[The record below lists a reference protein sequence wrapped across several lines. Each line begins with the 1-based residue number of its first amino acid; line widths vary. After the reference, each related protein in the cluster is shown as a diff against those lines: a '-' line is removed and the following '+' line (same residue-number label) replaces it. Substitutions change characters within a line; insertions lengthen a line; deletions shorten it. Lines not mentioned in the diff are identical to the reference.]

1 MNWSHYS
8 GRISYCETDDPRVV
22 AVIELD
28 ILCPFPTGDALCP
41 AYWLAGERAAG
52 ATFQDSESQLIAG
65 SIMVARE
72 HFQWVA
78 RNSRL
83 RNGEDMLNRWVR
95 LYLPGVQYRVVQDR
109 VLLVF
114 TPSFARHVGL
124 LRNYLDTDLDI
135 FSEEVKMWEA
145 YLNDEV
151 YCVWY
156 VVDEDRTDYST
167 PVNLDDFDPAQA
179 IYGFYGE
186 DAAKEAA
193 LQFLPTLR

>member
-1 MNWSHYS
+1 
-8 GRISYCETDDPRVV
+8 
-22 AVIELD
+22 
-28 ILCPFPTGDALCP
+28 
-41 AYWLAGERAAG
+41 
-52 ATFQDSESQLIAG
+52 
-65 SIMVARE
+65 MVARE
-72 HFQWVA
+72 HFQWVT

-114 TPSFARHVGL
+114 TPSFTRHIGL
-124 LRNYLDTDLDI
+124 LKNYLDTDLDI

-156 VVDEDRTDYST
+156 IVDETRTDHSMPFT
-167 PVNLDDFDPAQA
+167 LDDFDPARA
-179 IYGFYGE
+179 LYGFYSE

-193 LQFLPTLR
+193 LQFLPTLS